1 MGPGEAALARAQAR
15 AQVLAGLRAAVVVK
29 VVAGV
34 DGPPQHGRPPR
45 RGVVREWSSVAVG
58 K

>member
-1 MGPGEAALARAQAR
+1 MVPGEAALARAP
-15 AQVLAGLRAAVVVK
+15 VLAGLRAAAVVK
-29 VVAGV
+29 VVAGA
-34 DGPPQHGRPPR
+34 DGQPQHGRPPR